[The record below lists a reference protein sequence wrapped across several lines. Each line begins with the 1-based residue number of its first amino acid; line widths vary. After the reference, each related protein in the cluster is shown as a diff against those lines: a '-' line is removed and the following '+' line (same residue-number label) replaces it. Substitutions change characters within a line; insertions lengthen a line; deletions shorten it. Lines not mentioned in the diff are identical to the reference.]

1 MKPLR
6 FYLSDMEYVNYLK
19 NAEILAHGVSHVP
32 NLDYGEGRKPKFL
45 CGIVLSINQMDYY
58 VPVSSFKKQRDNN
71 FLIQGRNGKTVA
83 SLRFNYMFPIP
94 QERVALRR
102 ISSEPNLAYRELL
115 LQELEWCNKNREKIQ
130 GMAKRTHYLVVNNE
144 MPLLTQNS
152 CDFLLLEKAC
162 REYCAEHGLTGPS
175 QDASRDLKALCDA
188 ARNEAAKINREH
200 AQKNAAPE
208 HEPAAE

>member
-6 FYLSDMEYVNYLK
+6 FYLSDIGYVDYLK
-19 NAEILAHGVSHVP
+19 NAEISAHGVSHVP
-32 NLDYGEGRKPKFL
+32 DLDYAEGRKPKFL

-58 VPVSSFKKQRDNN
+58 VPVSSFKTQRDSN

-94 QERVALRR
+94 PERVAPRQ
-102 ISSEPNLAYRELL
+102 INSEPDLAYRDLL

-130 GMAKRTHYLVVNNE
+130 SLAKRTHYLVVNNE
-144 MPLLTQNS
+144 LPLLTQNS
-152 CDFLLLEKAC
+152 CDFLLLEQAC

-175 QDASRDLKALCDA
+175 QDAPRDLKALCAA

-200 AQKNAAPE
+200 APENTAPE